1 MCADLLTTSSEQSPQ
16 LVPLVPLVLGYG
28 LDFGFGLGSC
38 SLANYLQNAME
49 LNKGIWLR
57 IINLR

>member
-1 MCADLLTTSSEQSPQ
+1 
-16 LVPLVPLVLGYG
+16 VPLVLGYG